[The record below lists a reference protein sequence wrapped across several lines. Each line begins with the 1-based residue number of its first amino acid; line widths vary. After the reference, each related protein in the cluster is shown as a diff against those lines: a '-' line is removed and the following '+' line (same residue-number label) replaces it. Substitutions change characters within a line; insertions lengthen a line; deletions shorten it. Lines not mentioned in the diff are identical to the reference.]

1 MTRAA
6 RLALVCPLAL
16 PLALLALPALAEI
29 PDGTIKVG
37 VLNDGSGPFA
47 DQSGKGSVVAAR
59 LAAADFM
66 REAPGLKVEIL
77 YGDHQNKP
85 DIGSA
90 IVREWLDR
98 DGVAAVTDAV
108 NSGVAL
114 AVDGVIADKHR
125 TFLAT
130 NVGTSDLTGKFCR
143 PTTVQWTF
151 DTWAMGNAAARALKD
166 VGAKSV
172 YFISFDYAL
181 GAALERDTSAAFTA
195 MGGRVAGSV
204 RHPLGTTDFS
214 SYLLQAQGSGA
225 EAVAFA
231 DTGTALVDGVKQA
244 AEFGVAPAQ
253 KLTGLFT
260 EVTDV
265 HAIGLELAQGL
276 LLTEAY
282 YWDRDDASRAFA
294 KRFAESMPG
303 RVPTEN
309 QAGVYS
315 SVLAY
320 LRAAKS
326 AGTIDGESV
335 VAEMKRHPIEDAL
348 FGTVT
353 VRPDGRAVHAMYAY
367 RVKAPAES
375 TSEWDV
381 YAPVAT
387 IPADQAFR
395 PLAEGG
401 CPLVK

>member
-6 RLALVCPLAL
+6 CLALVCPLAF
-16 PLALLALPALAEI
+16 PALLTTPALADI

-47 DQSGKGSVVAAR
+47 DQSGKGSVVAAQ

-114 AVDGVIADKHR
+114 AVNGVIADRHR

-130 NVGTSDLTGKFCR
+130 NVGTSDLTGRFCK

-166 VGAKSV
+166 VGARSV

-244 AEFGVAPAQ
+244 AEFGVGPAQ

-282 YWDRDDASRAFA
+282 YWDRDEASRAFA
-294 KRFAESMPG
+294 KRFAVAMPG

-320 LRAAKS
+320 LRAVKS
-326 AGTIDGESV
+326 ADTVDGEAV
-335 VAEMKRHPIEDAL
+335 VAEMKRRPIEDAL

-395 PLAEGG
+395 PLADGG

>member
-6 RLALVCPLAL
+6 CLAFALTLAL
-16 PLALLALPALAEI
+16 PTTPALAVI
-29 PDGTIKVG
+29 SDGTIKVG

-47 DQSGKGSVVAAR
+47 DQSGKGSVVAAQ
-59 LAAADFM
+59 LAADDFAH
-66 REAPGLKVEIL
+66 EAPGLTVEIL

-114 AVDGVIADKHR
+114 AVNGVIADKHR

-143 PTTVQWTF
+143 TTTVQWTF
-151 DTWAMGNAAARALKD
+151 DTWAMGHAAARALKD
-166 VGAKSV
+166 VGARSV

-181 GAALERDTSAAFTA
+181 GAALERDTSAAFAA
-195 MGGRVAGSV
+195 MGGTVSGSV
-204 RHPLGTTDFS
+204 THPLGTTDFS

-253 KLTGLFT
+253 RLTGLFT
-260 EVTDV
+260 QIVDV
-265 HAIGLELAQGL
+265 HAIGLQLAQGL

-294 KRFAESMPG
+294 RRFAEKMSG

-320 LRAAKS
+320 LRAVRS
-326 AGTIDGESV
+326 ADTVDGEAV
-335 VAEMKRHPIEDAL
+335 VAEMKKRPIEDAL

-375 TSEWDV
+375 HGEWDV

-387 IPADQAFR
+387 IPAEQAFR

>member
-1 MTRAA
+1 MKRAA
-6 RLALVCPLAL
+6 CLALAVPIVLMA
-16 PLALLALPALAEI
+16 PSASADI
-29 PDGTIKVG
+29 PDHTIKVG

-47 DQSGKGSVVAAR
+47 DQSGRGSVVAAQ
-59 LAAADFM
+59 LAADDFR
-66 REAPGLKVEIL
+66 RETPGLAVEIL

-114 AVDGVIADKHR
+114 AINGVIADRHR

-130 NVGTSDLTGKFCR
+130 NVGTSDLTGPACR

-151 DTWAMGNAAARALKD
+151 DTWAMGHAAARALTEA
-166 VGAKSV
+166 GAKSV

-181 GAALERDTSAAFTA
+181 GAALERDTAAVFKA

-225 EAVAFA
+225 AAVAFA

-244 AEFGVAPAQ
+244 AEFGVSPAQ
-253 KLTGLFT
+253 TLTGLFT

-265 HAIGLELAQGL
+265 HAIGLPLAQGL

-294 KRFAESMPG
+294 KRFAEKMPG

-309 QAGVYS
+309 QAGVYA

-320 LRAAKS
+320 LRAVKS
-326 AGTIDGESV
+326 ADTIDG
-335 VAEMKRHPIEDAL
+335 
-348 FGTVT
+348 
-353 VRPDGRAVHAMYAY
+353 
-367 RVKAPAES
+367 
-375 TSEWDV
+375 
-381 YAPVAT
+381 
-387 IPADQAFR
+387 
-395 PLAEGG
+395 
-401 CPLVK
+401 